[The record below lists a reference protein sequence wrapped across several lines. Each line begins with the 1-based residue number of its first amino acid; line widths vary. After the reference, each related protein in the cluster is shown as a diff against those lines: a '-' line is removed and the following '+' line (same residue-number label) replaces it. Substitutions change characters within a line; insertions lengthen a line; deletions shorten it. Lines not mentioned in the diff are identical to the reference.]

1 MNLLYLKNTEIE
13 LMRLYIKLRKQF
25 KLENIESNN
34 VILEKM
40 LDLICNFEEL
50 IRIVES
56 YNIVIPDND

>member
-56 YNIVIPDND
+56 YNMVMPDSD